1 MSDEPSRPNPIYISG
16 WSAVSP
22 FGIGRVAF
30 SEGLHAGRKTA
41 GPPDPDDWQTVPD
54 TNICLV
60 PDFNIREVLGKSGT
74 RILGRE
80 AALAV
85 TAVRE
90 LFHEA
95 PEEAP
100 IADGPNTAMVMG
112 TTTGTPQ
119 SYMDFTKASLTGPR
133 PHHVPAAL
141 VPNMVMNRAASA
153 SAIWHRLQGPNSTIA
168 GGRVAALLAL
178 KYGQRLLTHQ
188 RADRVLCGGVE
199 EYSNARSWMEH
210 HRRGGGDVVLGEGC
224 ALLLLET
231 EASLPSAHRPA
242 LAEVLALE
250 FRVDT
255 DDDLSGALSACLH
268 GALATAKAT
277 ADDVWAVVPS
287 GIAGPAGEEE
297 NRLLGSLFDSTAL
310 SRISVWDLIGDT
322 SAASAGFD
330 IIGMLSVAAHSPESV
345 GRLGVVSSVDPD
357 GSVACG
363 IIRLLEGV
371 RQDRQ

>member
-1 MSDEPSRPNPIYISG
+1 MSDDPNCSSRTYISG

-22 FGIGRVAF
+22 FGIGRPAF

-41 GPPDPDDWQTVPD
+41 APPDPEEWQTVPD

-80 AALAV
+80 SALAV

-100 IADGPNTAMVMG
+100 IHGGRNTAMVMG

-119 SYMDFTKASLTGPR
+119 TYMDFTKASLTGPK

-141 VPNMVMNRAASA
+141 TPNMVMNRAASA
-153 SAIWHRLQGPNSTIA
+153 SAIWHQLQGPNSTIA
-168 GGRVAALLAL
+168 GGRAAVLLAL
-178 KYGQRLLTHQ
+178 KYGQRLLRHR

-199 EYSNARSWMEH
+199 EYSNARSWLEY

-231 EASLPSAHRPA
+231 EASLASGHRPA

-250 FRVDT
+250 FRVNT
-255 DDDLSGALSACLH
+255 DDDLTGALSACLH
-268 GALATAKAT
+268 GALAAAKAT
-277 ADDVWAVVPS
+277 ADDVWAVTPS
-287 GIAGPAGEEE
+287 GMAGPAGEEE
-297 NRLLGSLFDSTAL
+297 NRLLGSLFDSAAL
-310 SRISVWDLIGDT
+310 SRVSVSDLIGDT

-330 IIGMLSVAAHSPESV
+330 IIGMLSAASESPESV

-357 GSVACG
+357 GSVACA

-371 RQDRQ
+371 RQNQH